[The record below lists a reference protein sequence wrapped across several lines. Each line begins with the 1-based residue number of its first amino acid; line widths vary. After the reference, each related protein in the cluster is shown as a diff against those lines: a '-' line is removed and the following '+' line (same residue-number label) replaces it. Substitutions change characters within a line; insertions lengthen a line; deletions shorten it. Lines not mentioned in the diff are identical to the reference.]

1 MLIIPDLSQ
10 ITRATI
16 TNMTFGFDLVDV
28 IKAIGLIGVLAIV
41 FAESGLLVGFL
52 LPGDS
57 LLFTAGILASQQL
70 LNINIH
76 VLVVMLFL
84 AAVFGDSIGYT
95 FGRRVGKRI
104 FRRKE
109 SLLFHP
115 ENIARAEAFYAKHGG
130 KTIILARFIPMIR
143 TFAPIVAGVGHMRY
157 PRFLAFNLVGGF
169 LWTATMT
176 YLGYLLGTK
185 IDNIDHYVLP
195 VIAVILVLSLAPP
208 VIHLLKDKQNRERL
222 LKELRSWRH
231 KKTSKQS

>member
-1 MLIIPDLSQ
+1 
-10 ITRATI
+10 
-16 TNMTFGFDLVDV
+16 MTFGFDLVDV
-28 IKAIGLIGVLAIV
+28 IKAIGLVGVLVIV

-57 LLFTAGILASQQL
+57 LLFTAGILASQEIL
-70 LNINIH
+70 DINIH
-76 VLVVMLFL
+76 VLVIMLFL
-84 AAVFGDSIGYT
+84 AAIFGDSIGYT

-143 TFAPIVAGVGHMRY
+143 TFAPIVAGVGHMKY
-157 PRFLAFNLVGGF
+157 GRFLAFNLVGGL

-176 YLGYLLGTK
+176 YLGYLLGTR

-195 VIAVILVLSLAPP
+195 VIALILLISIAPP
-208 VIHLLKDKQNRERL
+208 LIHLLKDRGNRERL
-222 LKELRSWRH
+222 LNELRHWRH
-231 KKTSKQS
+231 KDKSVDN